1 MEQSITLTECGLPK
15 YLCSW
20 NGREIVQI
28 HTQYT
33 LHQEYKQTNL
43 YDDKEENI
51 FKCFEINGHKPLSF
65 KKYLTKSFLDES
77 FIGIKFYCDNMMITR
92 IV

>member
-1 MEQSITLTECGLPK
+1 MKQSITLTTDDTPK

-20 NGREIVQI
+20 NNGEIVQV
-28 HTQYT
+28 HTQDT
-33 LHQEYKQTNL
+33 LKNDYIDTNL

-51 FKCFEINGHKPLSF
+51 FQCFFMAYEPLPF
-65 KKYLTKSFLDES
+65 KKYLRKSLTNES